1 VIVAHL
7 SPKLPRVF
15 PGITRIRWNLR
26 ELRWMMDGVSSGLAP
41 ARTATY
47 RRIRLAVV
55 AASVVAA
62 IVGSVLLATN
72 RSRDHVGDLRGSVSA
87 PGLPEGGKV
96 VARIRVGRGGLPLKG
111 GGALAVGEGAVWAM
125 SNSQATLMRIDPAR
139 NAVVARIKKVYPP
152 ETVAAGDGAV
162 WLSNPSDDTVT
173 RIDPSTNKVTATI
186 QVGPSPEGI
195 AVSPGAVWV
204 ATAGGPSVSRIDPAT
219 NRVVATIAV
228 GPKRACCA
236 EHMSVIA
243 SPRAVWVAVPY
254 GKRLVRINPATN
266 RVVASAPLDYEPCG
280 SLAADGTGVWSSG
293 CGPGVVARV
302 DARTNELTAARVPEV
317 QPAGL
322 EVAFGSVWVADHG
335 SGNVDQIDPRTGRLV
350 ARLHV
355 SGLIVRLGAAFGS
368 IWVNDDFGR
377 VLRIKPQR

>member
-1 VIVAHL
+1 
-7 SPKLPRVF
+7 
-15 PGITRIRWNLR
+15 
-26 ELRWMMDGVSSGLAP
+26 MMNGVSSGLAP
-41 ARTATY
+41 AHASAY

-62 IVGSVLLATN
+62 IVGSVLLATH
-72 RSRDHVGDLRGSVSA
+72 RSSEKVGVQRGSILA
-87 PGLPEGGKV
+87 PALPAGGKV
-96 VARIRVGRGGLPLKG
+96 VARIRVGRAVPPVRA

-139 NAVVARIKKVYPP
+139 NAVVARIRVYPP

-186 QVGPSPEGI
+186 HVGPSPEGI

-204 ATAGGPSVSRIDPAT
+204 ATAGGPTVSRIDPAT

-243 SPRAVWVAVPY
+243 SHRAVWAAVPY
-254 GKRLVRINPATN
+254 GNRLVRIDPATN
-266 RVVASAPLDYEPCG
+266 RVVATAALDYEPCG
-280 SLAADGTGVWSSG
+280 YLAADRTGGVWSSA
-293 CGPGVVARV
+293 CGADVVARV
-302 DARTNELTAARVPEV
+302 DARTNELTARVAEV
-317 QPAGL
+317 EPVGL
-322 EVAFGSVWVADHG
+322 EVAFGSVWVADSG

>member
-1 VIVAHL
+1 M
-7 SPKLPRVF
+7 
-15 PGITRIRWNLR
+15 N
-26 ELRWMMDGVSSGLAP
+26 GVSSGLAP
-41 ARTATY
+41 AHASAY

-62 IVGSVLLATN
+62 IVGSVLLATHG
-72 RSRDHVGDLRGSVSA
+72 SSEKVGVQRGSILA
-87 PGLPEGGKV
+87 PALPAGGKV
-96 VARIRVGRGGLPLKG
+96 VARIRVGRAVPPVRA

-139 NAVVARIKKVYPP
+139 NAVVARIKVYPP

-186 QVGPSPEGI
+186 HVGPRPEGI

-204 ATAGGPSVSRIDPAT
+204 ATAGGPTVSRIDPAT

-243 SPRAVWVAVPY
+243 SHRAVWAAVPY
-254 GKRLVRINPATN
+254 GNRLVRIDPATN
-266 RVVASAPLDYEPCG
+266 RVVATAALDYEPCG
-280 SLAADGTGVWSSG
+280 YLAADRTGGVWSSA
-293 CGPGVVARV
+293 CGADVVARV
-302 DARTNELTAARVPEV
+302 DARTNELTARVAEV
-317 QPAGL
+317 EPVGL
-322 EVAFGSVWVADHG
+322 EVAFGSVWVADSG
-335 SGNVDQIDPRTGRLV
+335 SGNVDQIDPLTGRLV

>member
-1 VIVAHL
+1 
-7 SPKLPRVF
+7 
-15 PGITRIRWNLR
+15 
-26 ELRWMMDGVSSGLAP
+26 MMNGVSSGLAP
-41 ARTATY
+41 ARTSAY
-47 RRIRLAVV
+47 RRIRVAVV

-62 IVGSVLLATN
+62 IVGSVLLATH
-72 RSRDHVGDLRGSVSA
+72 RSGEKVSVQRGSILA
-87 PGLPEGGKV
+87 PALPEGGKV
-96 VARIRVGRGGLPLKG
+96 VARIRVGRAVPPVRAGGP
-111 GGALAVGEGAVWAM
+111 LAVGEGAVWAM

-139 NAVVARIKKVYPP
+139 NAVVARIKVYPP

-186 QVGPSPEGI
+186 HVGPTPEGI

-219 NRVVATIAV
+219 NRVVATIPV
-228 GPKRACCA
+228 GPKRTCCA

-254 GKRLVRINPATN
+254 GNRLVRIDPATN
-266 RVVASAPLDYEPCG
+266 RVVATAALDYEPCG
-280 SLAADGTGVWSSG
+280 YLAADRTGVWSAA
-293 CGPGVVARV
+293 CGAGVVARV
-302 DARTNELTAARVPEV
+302 NARTNELTASVTEV
-317 QPAGL
+317 QPVGL
-322 EVAFGSVWVADHG
+322 EVAFGSVWVADSG

>member
-1 VIVAHL
+1 
-7 SPKLPRVF
+7 
-15 PGITRIRWNLR
+15 
-26 ELRWMMDGVSSGLAP
+26 MMNGVSSGLAL
-41 ARTATY
+41 ARASAY

-72 RSRDHVGDLRGSVSA
+72 WSSEKVAVQRGSILGPA
-87 PGLPEGGKV
+87 LPAGGKV
-96 VARIRVGRGGLPLKG
+96 VARIRVGRAVPPVRA

-139 NAVVARIKKVYPP
+139 NAVVARIKEVYPP

-173 RIDPSTNKVTATI
+173 RIDTSTNKVTATI

-204 ATAGGPSVSRIDPAT
+204 VTAGGPSVSRIDPAT
-219 NRVVATIAV
+219 NRVVATIRV

-254 GKRLVRINPATN
+254 GNRLVRIDPATN
-266 RVVASAPLDYEPCG
+266 RVVATAALDYEPCG
-280 SLAADGTGVWSSG
+280 YLAADRTGVWSSG

-302 DARTNELTAARVPEV
+302 DARTNELTAQVPEV
-317 QPAGL
+317 HPVGL
-322 EVAFGSVWVADHG
+322 EVAFGSVWVADSG

>member
-1 VIVAHL
+1 MMN
-7 SPKLPRVF
+7 RVSF
-15 PGITRIRWNLR
+15 
-26 ELRWMMDGVSSGLAP
+26 GLAP
-41 ARTATY
+41 ARTSAY
-47 RRIRLAVV
+47 RRIRLAVI

-62 IVGSVLLATN
+62 IVGSVLLATH
-72 RSRDHVGDLRGSVSA
+72 RSSEQVGVQKGSILA
-87 PGLPEGGKV
+87 PALPAGGKV
-96 VARIRVGRGGLPLKG
+96 VARIRVGRGGLPVRG
-111 GGALAVGEGAVWAM
+111 GGPLAVGEGAVWAM

-139 NAVVARIKKVYPP
+139 NAVVARIKVAPP

-173 RIDPSTNKVTATI
+173 RIDPATNKVTATI
-186 QVGPSPEGI
+186 QVGPKPEGI

-219 NRVVATIAV
+219 NRVVATIRV

-243 SPRAVWVAVPY
+243 SPRAVWAAVPY
-254 GKRLVRINPATN
+254 GNRLVRIDPATN
-266 RVVASAPLDYEPCG
+266 RVVATATLDYEPCG
-280 SLAADGTGVWSSG
+280 YLAADRTGVWSSA
-293 CGPGVVARV
+293 CGADVVARV
-302 DARTNELTAARVPEV
+302 DARTNKLTARVAEV
-317 QPAGL
+317 APVGL
-322 EVAFGSVWVADHG
+322 AVAFGSVWVADSG